1 MYDFNPIIGTINE
14 LFFSF
19 AKDAIGAGYSGL
31 IGGKCSLL
39 AKGIRDKITKK
50 ILHVHEI
57 LPNTFFLHKIINKI
71 AL

>member
-50 ILHVHEI
+50 IPDLLKSV
-57 LPNTFFLHKIINKI
+57 LPGKATRL
-71 AL
+71 